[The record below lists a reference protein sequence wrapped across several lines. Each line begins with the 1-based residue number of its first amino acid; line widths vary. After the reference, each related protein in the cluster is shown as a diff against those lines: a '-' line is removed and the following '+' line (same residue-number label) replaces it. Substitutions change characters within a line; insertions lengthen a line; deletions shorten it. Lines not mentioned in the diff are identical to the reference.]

1 MVGEEPYRG
10 LIHFGWL
17 TQLWTVGAKRF
28 EFGEQRAF
36 KGGALGCSCPVP
48 TVKSQH
54 MTPSAP
60 PPSLTVTDFSNPR
73 AQRYAVNRLPQ
84 GTSAWANWF
93 GQEPGTDHG
102 NIKH

>member
-10 LIHFGWL
+10 LMHFGWL

-60 PPSLTVTDFSNPR
+60 PLARHEGRKMTWR
-73 AQRYAVNRLPQ
+73 EEGQ
-84 GTSAWANWF
+84 GK
-93 GQEPGTDHG
+93 G
-102 NIKH
+102 

>member
-36 KGGALGCSCPVP
+36 KVGALDDARPVW
-48 TVKSQH
+48 VGSIISQ
-54 MTPSAP
+54 
-60 PPSLTVTDFSNPR
+60 
-73 AQRYAVNRLPQ
+73 
-84 GTSAWANWF
+84 
-93 GQEPGTDHG
+93 
-102 NIKH
+102 K

>member
-1 MVGEEPYRG
+1 MVALPHPFRLQTMVGEEPNRG

-60 PPSLTVTDFSNPR
+60 P
-73 AQRYAVNRLPQ
+73 
-84 GTSAWANWF
+84 
-93 GQEPGTDHG
+93 GQMSPILEADW
-102 NIKH
+102 NERR